1 MAVEAKYKLANLEQL
16 GLLGTA
22 VKGITDAL
30 RTDVDASVKSL
41 VVNGNTVELYTGANG
56 TGTKAGEFNF
66 PKELFLDAAG
76 TTFVPS
82 FAWSSATYPSSTNP
96 NLDGKPVIVL
106 AVRTTTEYARSGGAA
121 GDTINYS
128 FIDVS
133 SLVDTYTV
141 NAANN
146 DTVSSK
152 VLTINGYTVKFN
164 ISATAGNGLVANA
177 DGLYVDTASKADK
190 VTGATSGNVAGLDA
204 NGNLTDSGIAG
215 TDILLASEYLAT
227 NQEATTIINT
237 ALGLSS

>member
-1 MAVEAKYKLANLEQL
+1 MAIETKYKLANLEQL

-30 RTDVDASVKSL
+30 RTDVNASVKSL

-76 TTFVPS
+76 TTFVPN
-82 FAWSSATYPSSTNP
+82 FTWSSASYPGSTDPSLN
-96 NLDGKPVIVL
+96 GKPVIVL
-106 AVRTTTEYARSGGAA
+106 AVRTTTDYQRSGVA

-141 NAANN
+141 NTANG

-164 ISATAGNGLVANA
+164 ISSATGNGLVANA

-190 VTGATSGNVAGLDA
+190 VTGATSGNIAGLDA

-215 TDILLASEYLAT
+215 TDVLLASEYLAT
-227 NQEATTIINT
+227 NTEATSVINT
-237 ALGLSS
+237 ALGISS

>member
-1 MAVEAKYKLANLEQL
+1 MAIETKYKLTNLEQL

-82 FAWSSATYPSSTNP
+82 FTWSSASYPGSTDP
-96 NLDGKPVIVL
+96 NLNGKPVIVL
-106 AVRTTTEYARSGGAA
+106 AVRTTTDYQRSGAA

-141 NAANN
+141 NVANG

-164 ISATAGNGLVANA
+164 ISAAAGNGLVANA

-190 VTGATSGNVAGLDA
+190 VTGATSGNIAGLDA

-215 TDILLASEYLAT
+215 TDVLRASEYLAT
-227 NQEATTIINT
+227 NAEATTVINT
-237 ALGLSS
+237 ALGISG

>member
-1 MAVEAKYKLANLEQL
+1 MAIDAKFKLANLEQL

-82 FAWSSATYPSSTNP
+82 FTWSSATYPSSTDP
-96 NLDGKPVIVL
+96 NLNGKPVIVL
-106 AVRTTTEYARSGGAA
+106 AVRTTTDYQRSGAT

-141 NAANN
+141 NTANG
-146 DTVSSK
+146 DTDSSK
-152 VLTINGYTVKFN
+152 VLTISGYKIKFN
-164 ISATAGNGLVANA
+164 ISAKAGNGLVAEN
-177 DGLYVDTASKADK
+177 DGLYVNTGNKADK
-190 VTGATSGNVAGLDA
+190 VTGATAGHVAGLDA
-204 NGNLTDSGIAG
+204 NGNITDSGIAAS
-215 TDILLASEYLAT
+215 DILRASEYLAT
-227 NQEATTIINT
+227 NAEATNVINT
-237 ALGLSS
+237 ALGIGS

>member
-16 GLLGTA
+16 GLFGTA

-82 FAWSSATYPSSTNP
+82 FTWSAASYPESTDP
-96 NLDGKPVIVL
+96 NLNGKPVIVL
-106 AVRTTTEYARSGGAA
+106 AVRTTTDYARSGAA

-141 NAANN
+141 NTENG

-152 VLTINGYTVKFN
+152 VLTISGYKVSFK
-164 ISATAGNGLVANA
+164 ISAAAGNGLEVKA

-227 NQEATTIINT
+227 NAEATTIINT